1 MEPYC
6 VLLQGSAYQGC
17 VNKGPP
23 VCTIISCSMLDIFL
37 PFLKWIIHSAYDR
50 YDKK

>member
-6 VLLQGSAYQGC
+6 VLLRGSAYQGC

-23 VCTIISCSMLDIFL
+23 VCTIISCSMLDIFCL
-37 PFLKWIIHSAYDR
+37 SANELYSTYDG
-50 YDKK
+50 